1 MAKRVMVFCEF
12 ILTFLWSVWIFLALV
27 PPLPA
32 VTHKTVSFEKISLE
46 RGLSQATVYCIL
58 QDRKGYMWFGT
69 QDGLN
74 RYDGYHFYIYRLEP
88 DNPHSISSIVIR
100 SLYEDRQG
108 NIWVATLGGLNRFDP
123 ASEQFT
129 SYQHIP
135 GDSHSLSSSN
145 VSVVTEDTG
154 GNIWVGTD
162 DGLNR
167 LDRQTGMFY
176 RYRVQA
182 GQPNSLSGNRVTALY
197 RDPEKPAVLWVG
209 TDNGLNRFNYRKEV
223 FKHYKTEPQR
233 PGSLSHNGITTIYRA
248 PGDPEALWIGT
259 AGGGLNRFDL
269 KNETFALY
277 PPMSVPDSGLRG
289 RFISAIFEDAAG
301 ALWIGSRGQGL
312 YTLCPERKRVS
323 RHMHDPRDPQSLSS
337 NGVQAIY
344 GDRSGV
350 LWIGTDG
357 GGINKFDRAKE
368 KFVHYQNDP
377 FDPRSLSSNYVFSI
391 FEDSSGTLWVGTYNG
406 GLNRLDRQKDFLIH
420 YTYNPYN
427 PNSLS
432 NNQVSAI
439 HESPTKPGVV
449 WVGTM
454 GGGLNRFDP
463 KGQHFRRYRY
473 DAGTP
478 GGIGSDMVRCIYEAS
493 SEPGILWVGTDG
505 GGLNKFVIEDEI
517 FTRYNHNPAD
527 PGSLGSNLTRAVYE
541 DRWGKLWIATYGGGL
556 DAFDRET
563 ETFSHF
569 RSNPNDPFSLSSD
582 YVQCLYEDRS
592 DNLWVGTGG
601 GGLNKLIRETGRF
614 VRYRMKEGLP
624 NEVIYGILEDKN
636 GNLWISTN
644 KGLSRFDPRTETFKN
659 YDTRDGLQSNEF
671 NFGAYFKSRQ
681 GEMFFGGINGFN
693 AFYPEQVKRN
703 PYMPQ
708 IEITAFHLF
717 NEPVSIGVGKP
728 NVLQKSISLT
738 DKVELS
744 HQQNVISFEF
754 VALSYTI
761 PEKNQYAYKM
771 EGFDKDWIYAGD
783 RRFAHYTNLNP
794 GKYVFRVKG
803 SNNDGVWNEEGRSIR
818 IVIHSPLWKRW
829 WAYIMYGFALLVI
842 LYGIR
847 RFELSRERARIHLK
861 ETELRALAAEA
872 EAKAIQAENERKSQE
887 LEDARKLQLSMLP
900 AGVPELPNLQ
910 IAVYMETATEVGG
923 DYYDFHVDEEAG
935 VTIVIGDATGHGLK
949 AGTMVSMMKSLFWA
963 DASGMDILP
972 FFKKSCLTIKK
983 MKLWNL
989 YMAMTLAKI
998 KDRECTISAAGM
1010 PPFYYYNAET
1020 RRVKKFVLKGPPL
1033 GAMPDY
1039 PYQQRKIK
1047 LNSGDVLL
1055 LLTDGLPELFNE
1067 RQEMLEHRCVKRLF
1081 TKVAHQEPKEI
1092 ISYLVKAGKEWVNHS
1107 QPDDDITFLVI
1118 KAK

>member
-1 MAKRVMVFCEF
+1 MTKRVMFVSG
-12 ILTFLWSVWIFLALV
+12 LLSLLWPLCFFLALT
-27 PPLPA
+27 PSLSA
-32 VTHKTVSFEKISLE
+32 VTHKIVRFDKISLE
-46 RGLSQATVYCIL
+46 QGLSQTTVYCIL
-58 QDRKGYMWFGT
+58 QDRQGYMWFGT

-74 RYDGYHFYIYRLEP
+74 RYDGYRFYIYRPEP

-123 ASEQFT
+123 AVERFT
-129 SYQHIP
+129 SYRHVP

-145 VSVVTEDTG
+145 VNVVTEDSD
-154 GNIWVGTD
+154 GNVWVGTD

-167 LDRQTGMFY
+167 LDRQSAMFY
-176 RYRVQA
+176 RYRA
-182 GQPNSLSGNRVTALY
+182 KADLPNSLAGNRITALY
-197 RDPEKPAVLWVG
+197 PDPKDPSVLWVG
-209 TDNGLNRFNYRKEV
+209 TDSGLDRFNYRKEV
-223 FKHYKTEPQR
+223 FKHYKTEADR
-233 PGSLSHNGITTIYRA
+233 PDSLNHNVITTIYRA
-248 PGDPEALWIGT
+248 ASEPEALWIGT
-259 AGGGLNRFDL
+259 PGGLNRFDP
-269 KNETFALY
+269 KGETVALY
-277 PPMSVPDSGLRG
+277 PPTSVPDSGLRG
-289 RFISAIFEDAAG
+289 QFISAIFEDAAG
-301 ALWIGSRGQGL
+301 NLWVGSRRQGL
-312 YTLCPERKRVS
+312 YTLCPQRKRVA
-323 RHMHDPRDPQSLSS
+323 HYVYNPRDAQSLSS

-357 GGINKFDRAKE
+357 GGISKFDRARE
-368 KFVHYQNDP
+368 KFVHYRNDP

-391 FEDSSGTLWVGTYNG
+391 FEDFSGTVWVGTYNG
-406 GLNRLDRQKDFLIH
+406 GLNRLDRRKDVFTH
-420 YTYNPYN
+420 YTHNPRLL
-427 PNSLS
+427 NSLS
-432 NNQVSAI
+432 SNLVSAI
-439 HESPTKPGVV
+439 HESPTRPGTI

-463 KGQHFRRYRY
+463 RRQRFRRYRY
-473 DAGTP
+473 DADAP
-478 GGIGSDMVRCIYEAS
+478 GGIGSDMVRCIYEAP
-493 SEPGILWVGTDG
+493 SEPGILWIGTDG
-505 GGLNKFVIEDEI
+505 GGLNKFVIEDES
-517 FTRYNHNPAD
+517 FTRYNHRPAD
-527 PGSLGSNLTRAVYE
+527 PDSPGSNLVRAVYE
-541 DRWGKLWIATYGGGL
+541 DRRGGLWVATYGGGI
-556 DAFDRET
+556 DTFDRET

-569 RSNPNDPFSLSSD
+569 RSDANDPFSLSSD

-592 DNLWVGTGG
+592 GHLWVGTGG
-601 GGLNKLIRETGRF
+601 GGLNKLIRESGRF
-614 VRYRMKEGLP
+614 VRYRMKDGLP
-624 NEVIYGILEDKN
+624 NEVIYGILEDRH
-636 GNLWISTN
+636 GHLWLSTN

-693 AFYPEQVKRN
+693 AFYPEQIKRN

-708 IEITAFHLF
+708 IEITAFRLF
-717 NEPVSIGVGKP
+717 NEPVAIAADRPSILKE
-728 NVLQKSISLT
+728 SISVTETIELT
-738 DKVELS
+738 
-744 HQQNVISFEF
+744 HRQNALSFEF

-761 PEKNQYAYKM
+761 PEKNQYAYQL
-771 EGFDKDWIYAGD
+771 EGFDKEWIYAGD
-783 RRFAHYTNLNP
+783 RRFAHYTNVNS
-794 GKYVFRVKG
+794 GRYIFRVKG
-803 SNNDGVWNEEGRSIR
+803 ANNDGLWNEKGRSIR
-818 IVIHSPLWKRW
+818 IVIHPPLWTRW
-829 WAYIMYGFALLVI
+829 WAYILYGFALLGI
-842 LYGIR
+842 LYAIR

-872 EAKAIQAENERKSQE
+872 EAKAIQIENERKSQE
-887 LEDARKLQLSMLP
+887 LEEARKLQLSMLP
-900 AGVPELPNLQ
+900 AGVPELPGLQ

-923 DYYDFHVDEEAG
+923 DYYDFHVDEEG
-935 VTIVIGDATGHGLK
+935 GLTTVIGDATGHGLK

-972 FFKKSCLTIKK
+972 FFKKSCRTIKK

-989 YMAMTLAKI
+989 YMGMTLAKI

-1010 PPFYYYNAET
+1010 PPFYYYNADT

-1039 PYQQRKIK
+1039 PYQQRTIK

-1067 RQEMLEHRCVKRLF
+1067 KQEMLEHRCVRKLF
-1081 TKVAHQEPKEI
+1081 TKVARKEPGEI
-1092 ISYLVKAGKEWVNHS
+1092 ISYLVKAGKEWVSHS